1 VRDIYRAKGFDGPL
15 LEAIV
20 DRMTADEETWLHVM
34 MAEEL
39 QLEPVDT
46 RDVLR
51 TAMTVTL
58 ASIVGS
64 LVPLLPFFV
73 LPSPSAVWL
82 AVAISA
88 ATLFGVGAYK
98 ATSLV
103 GDWRRSGAQMVLIG
117 LGAALAGFLVGRV
130 FGVSD

>member
-1 VRDIYRAKGFDGPL
+1 
-15 LEAIV
+15 
-20 DRMTADEETWLHVM
+20 M

-39 QLEPVDT
+39 QLKPVDT

-51 TAMTVTL
+51 TAVTVTL

-73 LPSPSAVWL
+73 LPSASAVWL

-98 ATSLV
+98 AASLV
-103 GDWRRSGAQMVLIG
+103 GDWRRSGTQMVLIG
-117 LGAALAGFLVGRV
+117 LGAALAGFPVGRV
-130 FGVSD
+130 FGVSG